1 MNVLL
6 KKGDIFEDEHI
17 LDFVCITTNSIL
29 NKNGELV
36 MGAGVA
42 KRAKDLHKELPKL
55 FGEAIKSKNAIS
67 GFYGMLLV
75 KDKYVAFQTKVHWK
89 DKSPIDI
96 VKRSISMLE
105 RTAIKYKYNWFGL
118 PFPAINNGGL
128 TVDMVLP
135 YLEKLPDNVIVYH
148 LEDIL

>member
-55 FGEAIKSKNAIS
+55 FGDAIKSRNAIS
-67 GFYGMLLV
+67 GF
-75 KDKYVAFQTKVHWK
+75 
-89 DKSPIDI
+89 
-96 VKRSISMLE
+96 
-105 RTAIKYKYNWFGL
+105 TACY
-118 PFPAINNGGL
+118 
-128 TVDMVLP
+128 
-135 YLEKLPDNVIVYH
+135 
-148 LEDIL
+148 

>member
-1 MNVLL
+1 MIL

-17 LDFVCITTNSIL
+17 LDFVCIKTNSIL

-96 VKRSISMLE
+96 VKRSISMLG
-105 RTAIKYKYNWFGL
+105 RTAIKYKYNRFGL

-135 YLEKLPDNVIVYH
+135 YLEKLKRAR
-148 LEDIL
+148 

>member
-1 MNVLL
+1 MLL

-55 FGEAIKSKNAIS
+55 FGDAINSRSAIS

-89 DKSPIDI
+89 DKSPIDV
-96 VKRSISMLE
+96 VKRSIIMLE
-105 RTAIKYKYNWFGL
+105 RTAIKYKGKRFGL

-128 TVDMVLP
+128 TVGMVLP
-135 YLEKLPDNVIVYH
+135 YLEKLPDNVVVYH